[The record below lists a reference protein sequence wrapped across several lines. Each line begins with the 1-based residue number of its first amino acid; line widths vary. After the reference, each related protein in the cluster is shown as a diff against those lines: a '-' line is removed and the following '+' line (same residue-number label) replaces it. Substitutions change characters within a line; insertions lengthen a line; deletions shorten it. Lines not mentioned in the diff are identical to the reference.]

1 MKPHKTI
8 DKKLVFLFLVMIA
21 MIVFVFYFLNQQ
33 KKQDEELINIQ
44 SDNTTIDILTSKQKK
59 INKLLKEEGG
69 LFGENI
75 EVLFDDLNLKSYV
88 DLPLEVGQVGNPYPF
103 GNPERDLGNLEE

>member
-1 MKPHKTI
+1 MKTNKKI

-21 MIVFVFYFLNQQ
+21 MIAFMFYFLNKQ
-33 KKQDEELINIQ
+33 KKQDEELSNIQ
-44 SDNTTIDILTSKQKK
+44 SDSTAIDILTSKQKK
-59 INKLLKEEGG
+59 INKLLKEDGG

-75 EVLFDDLNLKSYV
+75 EVLFNDLNLKSYI

-103 GNPERDLGNLEE
+103 GNPERDLGNLGE